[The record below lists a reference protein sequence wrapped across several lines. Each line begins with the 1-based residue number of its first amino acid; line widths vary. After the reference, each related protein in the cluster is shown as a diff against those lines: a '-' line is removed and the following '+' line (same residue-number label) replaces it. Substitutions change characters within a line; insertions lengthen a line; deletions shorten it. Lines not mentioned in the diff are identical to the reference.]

1 MATYKT
7 NPVKI
12 IDENTVLVTK
22 AFAKQARIFGTPEY
36 KKWKEIKADLPAAKM
51 VTKKIKKNP
60 EKKTNRNKTYE
71 NMKLFIEQQK
81 NAEELLKEFER
92 QKKSSKVTPSPY
104 TAVLEWFE
112 DTFKDYPDYQHLFDE
127 KSVEKNDQAEE
138 KNEQIEEKAE
148 GFIERDAS
156 VKKVEKAAA

>member
-12 IDENTVLVTK
+12 LDEEHVLVTK
-22 AFAKQARIFGTPEY
+22 SFMKQARIFGTPEY
-36 KKWKEIKADLPAAKM
+36 KKWKEIKADLPEAIM

-60 EKKTNRNKTYE
+60 DKKTNRNKTYE

-92 QKKSSKVTPSPY
+92 QKKLSKIMPY
-104 TAVLEWFE
+104 PYAAVLEWFE
-112 DTFKDYPDYQHLFDE
+112 NTFKNPDEYQPLFAEMSAE
-127 KSVEKNDQAEE
+127 KEKQ
-138 KNEQIEEKAE
+138 KAE
-148 GFIERDAS
+148 NTGFIIENY
-156 VKKVEKAAA
+156 AATNTPEELAA